1 MTYADAYAESLKL
14 LEQLDLEGEKDLK
27 LKACCFSSRR
37 RICLGMALIG
47 NSKV

>member
-1 MTYADAYAESLKL
+1 MTYKDAYAESLKL
-14 LEQLDLEGEKDLK
+14 LKQLDLEDIKDMK
-27 LKACCFSSRR
+27 IKFCCFSSRR